1 MYFEISN
8 PSALVS
14 EAPEVRVVNL
24 ESGSHVTLRAEAID
38 AGNERWTSSATFIVP
53 DSRMLELSV
62 NAPESGSYTGIDAN
76 GLIWSL
82 RPRDDLENAFFQ
94 PLELGFV
101 PKVGFTV
108 ALTLELDGTIL
119 ETATLFRNARNVDIK
134 RLEVREDGL
143 VGTLF
148 TPANGGAHIGV
159 LELGGSEGKLYES
172 RAALLASQGFAVLAL
187 GYFDLPGLPDQLINL
202 PLEYFERALKWL
214 KARPE
219 VTSERIGVIGTSKG
233 GEAALLIGAT
243 YPELVGGVVGV
254 VPGGLVFEGIDR
266 ANAHPAG
273 TPMSSWSLE
282 GAPVPYVPYTVKDW
296 SEYFSQPPPVRLT
309 PAHIEAVE
317 RCDPATLE
325 AARIRVEQIQTPVLL
340 VSGGDDAIWQSY
352 DLSLIA
358 QRTLEA
364 HDCYVQH
371 ITDAH
376 AGHYLSLPGFPTFV
390 RSPWGDGGGTPA
402 GNARVQSAG
411 WARALEVL
419 RAGSRG

>member
-1 MYFEISN
+1 MYIQIEN

-14 EAPEVRVVNL
+14 AAPQISVSNLRAGSRVA
-24 ESGSHVTLRAEAID
+24 LRAETTD
-38 AGNERWTSSATFIVP
+38 RQGELWRSSAVFVVP
-53 DSRMLELSV
+53 TDGTLELTRD
-62 NAPESGSYTGIDAN
+62 APEPGGSYEGCDAN

-82 RPRDDLENAFFQ
+82 QPRSDLENAYFQ
-94 PLELGFV
+94 TPEA
-101 PKVGFTV
+101 GFTV
-108 ALTLELDGTIL
+108 TLTLESDGAIL
-119 ETATLFRNARNVDIK
+119 ETATLFRKARNTDIR

-148 TPANGGAHIGV
+148 TPATGAHIGV
-159 LELGGSEGKLYES
+159 LELGGSEGKLYET

-187 GYFDLPGLPDQLINL
+187 AYFDLPGLPDQLINV

-214 KARPE
+214 QARPE
-219 VTSERIGVIGTSKG
+219 VSGERIGVLGSSKG

-254 VPGGLVFEGIDR
+254 VPGGLVYEGIDR
-266 ANAHPAG
+266 TNSHPAG

-282 GAPVPYVPYTVKDW
+282 GKPVPYVPYTVNW
-296 SEYFSQPPPVRLT
+296 NEYFSQPPPVRLT
-309 PAHIEAVE
+309 PAHVEAVE

-325 AARIRVEQIQTPVLL
+325 AARIRVERIETPVLL
-340 VSGGDDAIWQSY
+340 ISGGDDATWQSY

-364 HDCYVQH
+364 HGRDVEH
-371 ITDAH
+371 ITDPN
-376 AGHYLSLPGFPTFV
+376 AGHYLSLLGFPTFV

-411 WARALEVL
+411 WKRTLEVL
-419 RAGSRG
+419 RNSSH